1 MRICTITW
9 NPNTDDTK
17 VKYTKEFL
25 ESDWIVRADVL
36 VEAHYLLEDKY
47 LQVLDEVMDEED
59 KK

>member
-9 NPNTDDTK
+9 NPNTDDTR